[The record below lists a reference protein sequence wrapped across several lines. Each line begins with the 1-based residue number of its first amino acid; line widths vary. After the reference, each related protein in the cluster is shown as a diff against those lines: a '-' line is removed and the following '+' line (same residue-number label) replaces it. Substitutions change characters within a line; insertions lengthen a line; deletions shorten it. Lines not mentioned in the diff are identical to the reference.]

1 MPCPVIVCHSIYPHR
16 SGMESSQCIVS
27 EPRLLRDPNGG
38 CMLRFDN
45 NNYRLVEFLAKSIL
59 ENTFN
64 SFCRISLLPESV
76 RQAIT
81 QVDLFNTVNGLRPN
95 ATETDKIP

>member
-1 MPCPVIVCHSIYPHR
+1 
-16 SGMESSQCIVS
+16 
-27 EPRLLRDPNGG
+27 
-38 CMLRFDN
+38 MLRFDN
-45 NNYRLVEFLAKSIL
+45 NNYRLVVFLAKSIL
-59 ENTFN
+59 ENSFN

-81 QVDLFNTVNGLRPN
+81 QVDLFNTVNVLRPN